1 MATGRSQTRNQV
13 RRLPEL
19 ISRTR
24 LLNTFIERK
33 SERIAKLSP
42 EDAGR
47 QIIFKARVHH
57 ARAMSKHIL
66 FLVLRQG
73 AETIQG
79 VLTEGETVSQNMVL
93 WAESIHNESVVW
105 VEGTLQ
111 IPQNDQSEVKTSSV
125 HDIEVKIE
133 KVGSTPHVASI
144 CNSLCLSC
152 TWYLHQQLYYHFK
165 SRTSRIRSQCW
176 RNQARNT
183 RKSAKPLD
191 STTGHWIY
199 EHQPASQSFGFSAG

>member
-1 MATGRSQTRNQV
+1 MATGRLQTRNQV
-13 RRLPEL
+13 LLLPKL
-19 ISRTR
+19 ISRTC
-24 LLNTFIERK
+24 LLNTFVERK
-33 SERIAKLSP
+33 SERIVKLST
-42 EDAGR
+42 EDACR
-47 QIIFKARVHH
+47 QIIFKTRIHH

-79 VLTEGETVSQNMVL
+79 VLTEGETVSQNMLL

-111 IPQNDQSEVKTSSV
+111 IPQNDQSEVKSSSV
-125 HDIEVKIE
+125 HGIEVKIE
-133 KVGSTPHVASI
+133 KVGLIPHVTLI
-144 CNSLCLSC
+144 CNSSSPSC
-152 TWYLHQQLYYHFK
+152 IWYLHQQLCYHFK
-165 SRTSRIRSQCW
+165 SRTFRTRSQCW
-176 RNQARNT
+176 RNQTRNM
-183 RKSAKPLD
+183 RRSAKPLD